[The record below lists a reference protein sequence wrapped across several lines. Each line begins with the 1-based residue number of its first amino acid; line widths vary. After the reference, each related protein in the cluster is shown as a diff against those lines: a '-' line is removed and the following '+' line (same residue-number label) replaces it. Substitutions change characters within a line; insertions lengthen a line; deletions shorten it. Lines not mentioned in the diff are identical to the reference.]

1 MANNFHENYKL
12 NENLKIKVLQFCS
25 VLSGFRSIDKSR
37 ILQKYDLPKK
47 YFIVSNQFHKH
58 KNHETLFKAIKI
70 LVNQDF
76 DIVVAVTGKIHSK
89 DNQVYINWLLNYI
102 NKNNLQKNIRLLDVI
117 PRNDQLSLMKYSSAV
132 IQPSLFEGWSTVI
145 EDAKSLQVPVIA
157 SDIQVNIEQLGENGF
172 FFDKKNPDDLASV
185 IQKFL
190 NLKNKFSGKIYED
203 YSIRVNRFALQFLNI
218 FSKKA

>member
-1 MANNFHENYKL
+1 M
-12 NENLKIKVLQFCS
+12 
-25 VLSGFRSIDKSR
+25 
-37 ILQKYDLPKK
+37 QKYDLPKK

-190 NLKNKFSGKIYED
+190 NLKNKFSGEIYED